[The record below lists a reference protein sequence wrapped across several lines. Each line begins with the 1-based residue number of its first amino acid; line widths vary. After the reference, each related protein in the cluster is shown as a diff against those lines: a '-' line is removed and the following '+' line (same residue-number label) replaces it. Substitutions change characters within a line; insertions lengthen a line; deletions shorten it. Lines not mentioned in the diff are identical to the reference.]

1 MTIDDPSDY
10 ESATTDTSESAATV
24 KYYQITVQNHLEV
37 PSPVTLPAASSDG
50 VTIPTFVGASSF
62 LRIGS
67 SPESSDWTSAVF
79 GSSAKLAKL
88 VGDPTSIQAAE
99 TGINDASGT
108 GGFED
113 GSGRTAPYGN
123 AGDSNYL
130 LGFTDDTRSRNP
142 DSPSTTLVNN
152 TAVENTSVNR
162 QSETLRLLTKG
173 GWWDHSDGNR
183 ISTTAGD
190 KVEVIQG
197 NYKMVVLGRQSPTT
211 SPGELVG
218 NALITDVSGGHFEEQ
233 YTSPTPAIKTVEW
246 KVEDGRW
253 TVYQDNGEGN
263 VITKFK
269 GTTVDLYQGPRRETL
284 VGSEPASGALREV
297 DDALDPVLISKT
309 WAQRIETYVGS
320 VAKSVPHIKNET
332 YAHEIQNYT
341 FAASIVNT
349 TMATSIVGFNGAAN
363 NLDMALGIKESIAL
377 GAVLDIFIGPK
388 MSISVDEWQYANMKN
403 VVSVQAAAAIAM
415 ESRLTGISTSVG
427 NLQTSI
433 VNSSNRISQACNEV
447 ASSHTVLG
455 EAVQCIALTF
465 DALAADVSLGV

>member
-1 MTIDDPSDY
+1 MSTIDEPSDY
-10 ESATTDTSESAATV
+10 ETATTSTTTTASTV
-24 KYYQITVQNHLEV
+24 KYYQITVQNHQEV
-37 PSPVTLPAASSDG
+37 ASPVTLPAASSDG
-50 VTIPTFVGASSF
+50 VTVPTFVGASSF

-67 SPESSDWTSAVF
+67 SPASSEWTGAVF
-79 GSSAKLAKL
+79 KNSATLARL
-88 VGDPTSIQAAE
+88 VGDPTQIKAVE
-99 TGINDASGT
+99 TGINDASGLS
-108 GGFED
+108 FDD
-113 GSGRTAPYGN
+113 GSGRASPYGN

-142 DSPSTTLVNN
+142 ASPSDTLINN

-162 QSETLRLLTKG
+162 QAETLRLLTKG
-173 GWWDHSDGNR
+173 GWWDHADGNR

-190 KVEVIQG
+190 KIEVIQG
-197 NYKMVVLGRQSPTT
+197 NYKMVVLGRQSPATDAAT
-211 SPGELVG
+211 LVG

-246 KVEDGRW
+246 RVEDGRW

-269 GTTVDLYQGPRRETL
+269 GTTIDLYQGSRRESY
-284 VGSEPASGALREV
+284 VGSEPESGGVRDV

-320 VAKSVPHIKNET
+320 AAKAVPHIKNET

-341 FAASIVNT
+341 MALSIV
-349 TMATSIVGFNGAAN
+349 SFNGALN
-363 NLDMALGIKESIAL
+363 NLDMAAGIKESIFL
-377 GAVLDIFIGPK
+377 GPVLDIFVGPK
-388 MSISVDEWQYANMKN
+388 LSLAIDSWQFANFHN
-403 VVSVQAAAAIAM
+403 VVSAQKADAAAVENRIAAV
-415 ESRLTGISTSVG
+415 STTVG
-427 NLQTSI
+427 TLQTNI

-447 ASSHTVLG
+447 AQSHVDMAATL
-455 EAVQCIALTF
+455 QCMAITF

>member
-1 MTIDDPSDY
+1 MTIDEPSDY
-10 ESATTDTSESAATV
+10 ESATTDTSESEATV
-24 KYYQITVQNHLEV
+24 KYYQITVQNHQEV
-37 PSPVTLPAASSDG
+37 ASPVTLPAASSDG

-67 SPESSDWTSAVF
+67 SPESSEWTSTVF
-79 GSSAKLAKL
+79 GSSANLAKL

-99 TGINDASGT
+99 TGINNASGT

-113 GSGRTAPYGN
+113 GSGRASPYGN
-123 AGDSNYL
+123 AGDANYL

-152 TAVENTSVNR
+152 TAVENSSTNR
-162 QSETLRLLTKG
+162 QAETLRLLTKG

-211 SPGELVG
+211 APGTLVG

-269 GTTVDLYQGPRRETL
+269 GTTVDLYLGPRRETY
-284 VGSEPASGALREV
+284 VGSEPGSGALRDV
-297 DDALDPVLISKT
+297 DDTLDPVLISKT

-320 VAKSVPHIKNET
+320 VAKAVPSIKNET

-341 FAASIVNT
+341 FAASIV
-349 TMATSIVGFNGAAN
+349 GFNGAAN
-363 NLDMALGIKESIAL
+363 NLDMAVGIKESIFL
-377 GAVLDIFIGPK
+377 GAVLDIFVGPK
-388 MSISVDEWQYANMKN
+388 MSISIDEWQFANFKN
-403 VVSVQAAAAIAM
+403 VVAAQNASAAAVETRI
-415 ESRLTGISTSVG
+415 TGAHTAVS

-433 VNSSNRISQACNEV
+433 TNSANRIALAYNEV
-447 ASSHTVLG
+447 AQTHVDMG
-455 EAVQCIALTF
+455 ETLQCISLTF
-465 DALAADVSLGV
+465 NALAADVSLGV